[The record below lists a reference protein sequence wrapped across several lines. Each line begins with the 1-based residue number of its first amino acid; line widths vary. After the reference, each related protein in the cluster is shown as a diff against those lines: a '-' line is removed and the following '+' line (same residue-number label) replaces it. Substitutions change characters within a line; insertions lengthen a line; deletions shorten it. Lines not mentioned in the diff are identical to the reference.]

1 MDIYER
7 TKYEAQLDVRYG
19 RCWNALN
26 ERLFGRIDLFFGA
39 VTLIGGSAI
48 VFTVTADHKT
58 AAAVVGR
65 VVAVSAIVERL
76 VDATEKR
83 LEHKAMKKLFAD
95 LDGRSVGMSLD
106 EIDVEL
112 RKLQAETISIF

>member
-39 VTLIGGSAI
+39 LTWGSAI

-106 EIDVEL
+106 EVDVEL
-112 RKLQAETISIF
+112 RKVQAETISIF